1 MRDPLCDN
9 CVNDLFWFI
18 TLRGTK
24 VRDALYRWGYICS
37 SQCAVCGRRETIDH
51 CFLNCPRAKRVW
63 AHFCP
68 LLSAVTGSRF
78 VVNLLT
84 IFFFA
89 FQCDAKKSLIARFII
104 KNIAYS
110 IWILRNKSTFYNGR
124 EDASA
129 LIKYALHSIKGRV
142 KLDFHRL
149 PRGQFVRTW
158 VDLGFCVIRNDFLV
172 FCF

>member
-1 MRDPLCDN
+1 MRDSLYDN
-9 CVNDLFWFI
+9 RVNDLFWFI

-24 VRDALYRWGYICS
+24 VLDAFYRWGYIGS

-51 CFLNCPRAKRVW
+51 CFLNRPRAKRVW

-78 VVNLLT
+78 LVNLLT

-89 FQCDAKKSLIARFII
+89 FQCDAKKSVITRFII

-110 IWILRNKSTFYNGR
+110 IWTFRNKSTFYNGR

-142 KLDFHRL
+142 KLDFHHL
-149 PRGQFVRTW
+149 PRGKFVRTW
-158 VDLGFCVIRNDFLV
+158 VDPGFCIIRNDILV